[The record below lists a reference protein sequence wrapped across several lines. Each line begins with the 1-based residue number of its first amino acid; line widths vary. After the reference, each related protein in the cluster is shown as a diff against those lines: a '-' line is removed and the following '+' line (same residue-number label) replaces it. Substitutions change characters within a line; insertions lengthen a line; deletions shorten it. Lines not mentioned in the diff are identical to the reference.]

1 MTDKKDNIGPLAM
14 GDIDKAMLI
23 FDEVISRL
31 HRDHGGHHDDDR
43 TRVHHDASIMVA
55 ASNITAAIVANG

>member
-1 MTDKKDNIGPLAM
+1 MRRSETYPTGSTTEPLPIKQGPSMTDKKDNIGPLAM

-31 HRDHGGHHDDDR
+31 HRDHGG
-43 TRVHHDASIMVA
+43 
-55 ASNITAAIVANG
+55 